1 MRRKTETDLPPLETD
16 LNVLLAHA
24 RVTRRVPDDVR
35 ARVLAR
41 ARVSLAALAAA
52 PAAGETAAH
61 ARILQLMLA
70 VSFVLAAG
78 AAGAAVGAAA
88 TYLDD
93 THRAS
98 GTAPQPTPVPRHE

>member
-1 MRRKTETDLPPLETD
+1 MRRKTETDVPPLDTD
-16 LNVLLAHA
+16 LNVLLARA
-24 RVTRRVPDDVR
+24 RVTRRLPDDVR

-52 PAAGETAAH
+52 PAAGETPAH
-61 ARILQLMLA
+61 TRILQLMLA

-98 GTAPQPTPVPRHE
+98 GPASPQAPVPQHE